1 MKRALPGSKSKQA
14 TPARKLAA
22 KRSTVRSKSK
32 PVKSAAKKSAPVK
45 KVTPPATKT
54 KAAKS
59 KITRKKVATVKAA
72 KPKRSLITKRK
83 AVKPSVTKAVLPPA
97 PKPNTVKA
105 KVVRRKPTVS
115 DSRIKP
121 ARAMVAREVALDVPP
136 SGEVPI
142 TAPAKRKV
150 SQKAVRKVARKTA
163 RKAEFTLPA
172 FLLEGDEP
180 SHPLSGSG
188 EKFALGPTPPLDHF
202 DEAKA
207 PLPDSYGTG
216 RLFLTARDPH
226 WLYAHWD
233 FTMQEQFRHNARSMD
248 RHMVLRLHDADQPGP
263 HISEVHVHPESR
275 HWFTHVDEA
284 GKNYFTEIGYYQ
296 AGRKWKSLAVSA
308 PQRTPPDNIS
318 ADATIEFATIP
329 LELPF
334 ETMLALLKETDDEAA
349 ASNVPL
355 ARNMDKIHAR
365 ARGQFP
371 KSESASD
378 WTPGQAEA
386 LAEILAAAHAGVA
399 RPSSEEF
406 VAEQPWP
413 EFAFDFE
420 SGEAAPLVSPS
431 SYVSSFFG
439 GEGQK
444 DFWFNVNAELI
455 VYGATEPNAT
465 VTFSGKKIPLHA
477 DGSFRF
483 HFALPDGQYEL
494 PVTAVSADG
503 TDGRAAELKFTRATE
518 IRGHVGTQP
527 QASELSP
534 PPSESA

>member
-1 MKRALPGSKSKQA
+1 MKRALPGKKSKKA

-22 KRSTVRSKSK
+22 KRPTGRSKSK
-32 PVKSAAKKSAPVK
+32 SAKPAAKKSASVK
-45 KVTPPATKT
+45 KVKTRAPKT
-54 KAAKS
+54 KVTKS
-59 KITRKKVATVKAA
+59 KIVQKKAATVKAA
-72 KPKRSLITKRK
+72 KPKRSLVTKRK
-83 AVKPSVTKAVLPPA
+83 AVKLSVAKAILPPE

-105 KVVRRKPTVS
+105 KVVRAKPTIL

-121 ARAMVAREVALDVPP
+121 VRATVAREVVLGVSP
-136 SGEVPI
+136 SGRVPNQ
-142 TAPAKRKV
+142 APTNRKV
-150 SQKAVRKVARKTA
+150 SQKAVRKVARKPT
-163 RKAEFTLPA
+163 RKTEFTLPE

-207 PLPDSYGTG
+207 PLPESYGTG

-233 FTMQEQFRHNARSMD
+233 FTMQEQFRYNTQSVD
-248 RHMVLRLHDADQPGP
+248 RHMVLRLHDAEQPGQ

-275 HWFTHVDEA
+275 HWFTHVEKA
-284 GKNYFTEIGYYQ
+284 GKKYFTEIGYYQ
-296 AGRKWKSLAVSA
+296 VGRKWKSLAISE

-334 ETMLALLKETDDEAA
+334 ETMLALLKEHSGAA
-349 ASNVPL
+349 AAENLPL
-355 ARNMDKIHAR
+355 ARGIEQIRVQAR
-365 ARGQFP
+365 QHFP
-371 KSESASD
+371 QATAATD
-378 WTPGQAEA
+378 WTPEQEQA
-386 LAEILAAAHAGVA
+386 LADILTASRAGAAL
-399 RPSSEEF
+399 PSSEEF
-406 VAEQPWP
+406 TTEKTWP
-413 EFAFDFE
+413 EFAFDVGT
-420 SGEAAPLVSPS
+420 GEVAPLASPT

-439 GEGQK
+439 GAEQK

-455 VYGATEPNAT
+455 VYGATDPNAI
-465 VTFSGKKIPLHA
+465 VTFAGKKIPLRA

-503 TDGRAAELKFTRATE
+503 TDGRAAELKFSRRTE
-518 IRGHVGTQP
+518 VRGHVSAHP
-527 QASELSP
+527 QAPELSP
-534 PPSESA
+534 PPANSV